1 MADYA
6 DPVPLC
12 LMCVHLNIAVG
23 QLPSMEI
30 AGRTDKVQMTMSKV
44 EHRAWGKSRKLRATD
59 MTAIARACHVTL

>member
-44 EHRAWGKSRKLRATD
+44 EHRAWGKSREA
-59 MTAIARACHVTL
+59 ARHGHDRHSLALAR